1 MTIWT
6 RLLYQNLGNKV
17 KFFVPLGLSRWFQE
31 AGLDNVTELDWWQF
45 AELGP
50 IRLHCVP
57 AQHFSMRTPFDTNR
71 VLWAGWVLSTPSGN
85 IFFAGDTGYSPDF
98 REIGQRLGPMR
109 LALIPIGGYMP
120 RWFMKPMHL
129 DSREAVWVHRDVQ
142 SQQSIGMH
150 WGTFKLTEEPLVE
163 PPLYLQQ
170 VLQEENIPQER
181 FIVLRF
187 GETRIFQP

>member
-1 MTIWT
+1 MTILDLAT
-6 RLLYQNLGNKV
+6 VKKLGNQV
-17 KFFVPLGLSRWFQE
+17 KFFVPLGLSSWFQK
-31 AGLDNVTELDWWQF
+31 AGLDKVTELDWWQS
-45 AELGP
+45 AEFGP
-50 IRLHCVP
+50 IRFHCVP
-57 AQHFSMRTPFDTNR
+57 AQHFSMRTPFDANK
-71 VLWAGWVLSTPSGN
+71 VLWAGWVLSTPAGN

-129 DSREAVWVHRDVQ
+129 NPHEAVLVHQDIR

-150 WGTFKLTEEPLVE
+150 WGTFKLTEESLAE
-163 PPLYLQQ
+163 PPLFLQQ
-170 VLQEENIPQER
+170 VLQEKNIAPEK

-187 GETRIFQP
+187 GETRILHP